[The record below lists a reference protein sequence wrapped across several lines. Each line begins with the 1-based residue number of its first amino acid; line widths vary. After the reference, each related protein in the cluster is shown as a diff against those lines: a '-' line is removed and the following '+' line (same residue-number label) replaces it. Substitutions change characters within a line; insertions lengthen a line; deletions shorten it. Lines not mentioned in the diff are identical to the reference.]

1 MTNQE
6 LFSNNIGILR
16 ELLYLQREFREQ
28 NYNKGE
34 RRLQNFLPLLSKS
47 ITELI
52 TRKEEL
58 SENGLCI
65 DESILLNTLNRII
78 AAQEQKDYLLV
89 ADLLKLSLYPMFI
102 EIQDHFRDIAE
113 ESMMNVF
120 SVNIE
125 SLQKKDAVLA
135 EKLRKNQEKMLHAN
149 GTVISEKGLVVKY
162 LGEAGTIYE
171 IEQTTIGEPTLKVTD
186 QNGSWYLHS
195 NEAPF
200 FDEHEW
206 IAKKVNVQAAHYI
219 LFGMGLGYPARLLF
233 DEFHGGVP
241 VRIYEQNLD
250 ILTIAFQRLHMVTML
265 DAGFEFVY
273 DPDLSQFAKALD
285 TAQKERADQKTEYG
299 LLLHYPSLRLIQS
312 QPVRKRMTELFVQ
325 DSSIM
330 NQMGEMLANFRS
342 NIRHCNHYVDE
353 LRTKIEGKD
362 VFLVAAGPSLDKN
375 IHLLKEYLTNE
386 PMKNSLNSPM
396 EGSENEIANSAANDA
411 ANSVVLAVGTVF
423 RKLVNMQLM
432 PDCVG
437 ILDAAD
443 RIYGQM
449 SGLENQPTSL
459 ILASTACQK
468 MAKNFTGDKYLL
480 CQSQL
485 EESEAYAKEHHYQV
499 YGTGGSVATMLF
511 EVAIRLGAK
520 RIICLG
526 LDLAYTGE
534 KMHAEGTSKRDLT
547 DGVKN
552 LIRIKSQDSGFVY
565 TTEAMEMYRQ
575 WFENR
580 IKQMHESDEM
590 NKPQEMN
597 KSQKK
602 TPVII
607 NATEGGAY
615 IAGMEYKTLKECL

>member
-6 LFSNNIGILR
+6 LFSNNIDILR

-34 RRLQNFLPLLSKS
+34 RRLQNFLPILSKS

-65 DESILLNTLNRII
+65 DEGILLNTLNRII

-102 EIQDHFRDIAE
+102 EIQDHFREIAE
-113 ESMMNVF
+113 GSMMNMF
-120 SVNIE
+120 SVNIG
-125 SLQKKDAVLA
+125 SLQKRDAVLA
-135 EKLRKNQEKMLHAN
+135 EKLRKNQEKMLRAN
-149 GTVISEKGLVVKY
+149 GTVISEKGLIVKY
-162 LGEAGTIYE
+162 LGEDGTIYE

-241 VRIYEQNLD
+241 VSIYEQNLD
-250 ILTIAFQRLHMVTML
+250 ILTIAFQRLHMVGML

-273 DPDLSQFAKALD
+273 DPDVSQFAKALD
-285 TAQKERADQKTEYG
+285 TAQKEKTDQKTEYG
-299 LLLHYPSLRLIQS
+299 LLLHYPSLRLIRS
-312 QPVRKRMTELFVQ
+312 QPVKKRMTELFVQ

-375 IHLLKEYLTNE
+375 IHLLKEYLTN
-386 PMKNSLNSPM
+386 
-396 EGSENEIANSAANDA
+396 GAAD
-411 ANSVVLAVGTVF
+411 SVVLAVGTVF

-432 PDCVG
+432 PDYVG

-443 RIYGQM
+443 RVYGQM
-449 SGLENQPTSL
+449 YGLENQPTSL

-485 EESEAYAKEHHYQV
+485 EESEAYAKEHYYQV

-552 LIRIKSQDSGFVY
+552 LIRIKSQDGGFVY

-580 IKQMHESDEM
+580 IKQ
-590 NKPQEMN
+590 
-597 KSQKK
+597 K